1 MELSSAGLYGDDRGH
16 GNSVT
21 QQLGSQLGG
30 DGLGLEI
37 KIKIKLKQKNKTK

>member
-30 DGLGLEI
+30 DGLGLEFEM
-37 KIKIKLKQKNKTK
+37 KIKIK